1 MSKSRTRFRRLVALV
16 CAFAVIAVV
25 PGSVWAAD
33 RENPTSATSLRSSAQ
48 RVAAVES
55 HRLEQTRQR
64 LVQNAN
70 TQPQTPSTEDP
81 QLSSGSFFKK
91 PLGIAV
97 LAAFGVGV
105 GYALYSSRDDRI
117 RSSGR

>member
-1 MSKSRTRFRRLVALV
+1 MSRSLTRSKRLIALV
-16 CAFAVIAVV
+16 CACAVSAVV

-33 RENPTSATSLRSSAQ
+33 RENPASATSLRSSAE

-64 LVQNAN
+64 PVQNAN
-70 TQPQTPSTEDP
+70 TQPQTPSSEEP

-105 GYALYSSRDDRI
+105 GYALYSSQNDRI

>member
-1 MSKSRTRFRRLVALV
+1 MSRSLTRSRRLVAFV
-16 CAFAVIAVV
+16 CAFAVSAVV
-25 PGSVWAAD
+25 PGNVWAAD
-33 RENPTSATSLRSSAQ
+33 RENPNRTTTLRSSAQ

-70 TQPQTPSTEDP
+70 TQPQTPSSEEP

-105 GYALYSSRDDRI
+105 GYALYSSQNDRI

>member
-1 MSKSRTRFRRLVALV
+1 MSRSLTRSKRLIALV
-16 CAFAVIAVV
+16 CVFAVSAVV

-33 RENPTSATSLRSSAQ
+33 RENSTSTASLRSSVQ

-70 TQPQTPSTEDP
+70 TQPQTPPAEDP

-105 GYALYSSRDDRI
+105 GYALYSSRNDRI
-117 RSSGR
+117 RSTGR